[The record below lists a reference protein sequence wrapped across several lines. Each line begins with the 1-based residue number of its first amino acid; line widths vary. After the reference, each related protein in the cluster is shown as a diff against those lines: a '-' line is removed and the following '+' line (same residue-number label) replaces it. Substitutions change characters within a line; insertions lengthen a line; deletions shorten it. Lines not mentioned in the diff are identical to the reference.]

1 MGRTE
6 KDIYFHSKTQL
17 SIKYIPI
24 NIKMRTIAS
33 ILILKS
39 RINIVLG
46 VFKLEHF
53 KHKSLPPSGI
63 GRESVCVYW
72 GGGGLLGEGEG
83 EVHKDKK
90 ISEQANM
97 FAGWKVT
104 EKCGKLRQVPRF
116 PASCLRPHFAPSP
129 TLKK

>member
-72 GGGGLLGEGEG
+72 GGGGGCWGREKGRFTKTRKSLSRQTCLL
-83 EVHKDKK
+83 
-90 ISEQANM
+90 A
-97 FAGWKVT
+97 
-104 EKCGKLRQVPRF
+104 GKLPRNAENCVRF
-116 PASCLRPHFAPSP
+116 LGFQPAV
-129 TLKK
+129 